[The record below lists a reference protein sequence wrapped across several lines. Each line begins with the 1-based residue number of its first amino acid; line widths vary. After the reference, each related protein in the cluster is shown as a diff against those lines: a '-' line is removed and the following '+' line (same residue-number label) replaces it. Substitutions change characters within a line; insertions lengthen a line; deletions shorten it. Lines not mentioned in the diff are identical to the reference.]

1 MSICVPLSML
11 SHSRL
16 NKITRHTSKL
26 RSTANEKRIWRFFK
40 QICNSIEFRG
50 KKTKMR
56 RLHYW
61 SASRWEKKT
70 AFHISFVCIFERMN
84 VAKVKISFSTSIC
97 IISIF
102 FHRMMPPHF
111 FSFLFSSHAM
121 HFMYIFIVVVTK
133 NEAFYFFIRF
143 VFFLYIW
150 MSIPLKMFYILNLS
164 RFIFFSLSF
173 SFVPFRSGFKRAI
186 FIHSL
191 RSKSE
196 QSLWIEAR
204 QNQVKDV
211 MLYLMSSEF
220 LSLISL

>member
-61 SASRWEKKT
+61 SVSRREEKQHFI
-70 AFHISFVCIFERMN
+70 FHSYVYLNEWMLQRWKFHFLLPFVSFQYFFIEWCHLIF
-84 VAKVKISFSTSIC
+84 SPF
-97 IISIF
+97 F
-102 FHRMMPPHF
+102 FHRTPCTLCTFSSLLWRKMKHF
-111 FSFLFSSHAM
+111 TFSFAL
-121 HFMYIFIVVVTK
+121 
-133 NEAFYFFIRF
+133 
-143 VFFLYIW
+143 FFLYIW